1 MTGYD
6 APIQAAGITTMEWV
20 GMSMPASFLVNVA
33 TPEDDRN
40 LALLPL
46 LLQLLRAP
54 DKLPAFAL
62 PGLLLAIGLGT
73 MGRPAVASK
82 LLEQGAFEVF
92 MAIVRDM
99 REASPS
105 EMVATSGFSRRPH
118 GLGLSCMKE
127 LVEACQAVGVDLTA
141 QLLSSGCID
150 PVVSALTAVEKLG
163 SENVNVIAVVWNILR
178 FLTIVDGEALGQ
190 IEAKLRAV
198 PSALRYIY
206 ESKITHLA
214 DFGMT
219 SGTFVT
225 ILAANL

>member
-1 MTGYD
+1 MY
-6 APIQAAGITTMEWV
+6 IYIEWV
-20 GMSMPASFLVNVA
+20 GMWMPAWFVANVA

-40 LALLPL
+40 IALLPL

-62 PGLLLAIGLGT
+62 PGVLFVIGGGT
-73 MGRPAVASK
+73 SGRPVVASK
-82 LLEQGAFEVF
+82 LLKQGAFEVF
-92 MAIVRDM
+92 MAIV

-118 GLGLSCMKE
+118 GFVLFCLKE
-127 LVEACQAVGVDLTA
+127 LVDTCQADGADLTA

-150 PVVSALTAVEKLG
+150 LIVSALTAVEQLG
-163 SENVNVIAVVWNILR
+163 SENVNGVQVVWSILR
-178 FLTIVDGEALGQ
+178 FLTTIDGEALGQ

-198 PSALRYIY
+198 PLALRYLY
-206 ESKITHLA
+206 ESKITNMK
-214 DFGMT
+214 DFGCT
-219 SGTFVT
+219 ASTFVT